1 MPQQR
6 DTIKSILKM
15 REGWRNKPY
24 KDENGFM
31 TVGWGHN
38 ISSNGL
44 PQAIRENVKKYG
56 YITLDEGNQ
65 LLETDIQIAVDAC
78 KKLYSKF
85 DLFSL
90 NRQDALIDFVFN
102 VGIGKAKQFKE
113 TNKFI
118 NNGQWAEASREIKN
132 SVWYTQVGDRAKEIS
147 MMLYTG

>member
-65 LLETDIQIAVDAC
+65 LLETDIQNLIYFHLIDRTPSLI
-78 KKLYSKF
+78 LYS
-85 DLFSL
+85 
-90 NRQDALIDFVFN
+90 
-102 VGIGKAKQFKE
+102 
-113 TNKFI
+113 
-118 NNGQWAEASREIKN
+118 
-132 SVWYTQVGDRAKEIS
+132 
-147 MMLYTG
+147 M